1 LTQSS
6 AESYFERMDSVI
18 GIAIVALLVIL
29 VALATAALRPD
40 KSTAPETSQS
50 SVSSDDNLYAE
61 EDAQFENE
69 LSKRVP
75 DIAERFYTKVVG
87 ITFENEQGITG
98 EMLIGYCKQFDFL
111 QLVPEPNNHFDPSA
125 IAVCLEDRSR
135 IGHLA
140 SRTAQ
145 EISRDIKR
153 GCQWRACVKLAK
165 RASSRRRGCLVL
177 CLIRTVDKPGAP
189 LIPSF
194 GMSGFRESQTSRTSY
209 QACAPSAHSSENRG

>member
-1 LTQSS
+1 
-6 AESYFERMDSVI
+6 MDSVI

-98 EMLIGYCKQFDFL
+98 EMLIGYCKHRLPSIGARAEQPFRSECDSCLPGGPLSYRAPCFADCSGDFTRH
-111 QLVPEPNNHFDPSA
+111 QARMSM
-125 IAVCLEDRSR
+125 
-135 IGHLA
+135 
-140 SRTAQ
+140 
-145 EISRDIKR
+145 
-153 GCQWRACVKLAK
+153 ACVRQAGKTGIVKTAWVFGSL
-165 RASSRRRGCLVL
+165 SDSNSR
-177 CLIRTVDKPGAP
+177 
-189 LIPSF
+189 
-194 GMSGFRESQTSRTSY
+194 
-209 QACAPSAHSSENRG
+209 